1 MSDTGSDEQS
11 QNPEMHKAKAT
22 RASRFSP
29 IWIIPIVAALMGA
42 WLVVDNYR
50 NTGPLITLTIS
61 NAEGIEA
68 GKTKIKTRNVDIGRV
83 EEVKLSEDLSHALI
97 IARINHDAE
106 DVLVENTRFWVVK
119 PRVGREGIT
128 GFGTVLSGAY
138 IQLDPGDSEK
148 KKRKF
153 DVLKEPPVA
162 LDGVEGIRIKLV
174 SQLGNSLRVGDPVTY
189 QGYTVGRVETVEFD
203 ENSIKVH
210 HQLFIERPYDS
221 LIKSNTRFWS
231 AKGINLEISSA
242 GFEVN
247 IASLEALLSG
257 GVTFGV
263 LDDLPASEAE
273 PDKVYQLY
281 ANEESA
287 RQGMFS
293 ESLEYVLLVEDTVRG
308 LAEGAPVEF
317 RGIRVGTVLRVPWRF
332 TSPERPIRDN
342 FAIPVLISMEPQRL
356 SGREKVDLDNWRE
369 RIENL
374 IGNGLSASL
383 KSGNLLTGAL
393 FVDLNIDRDRSVE
406 QLAQTFEGRRVI
418 PTTPTGLAQIELKVS
433 TLLDKL
439 NALNIEPVLSGMN
452 DTVEQSETL
461 LREIRQLT
469 ESINQLVN
477 SDELKSVPANMNQTL
492 DELRQT
498 IKGLSPDSPA
508 YQELSRTLQS
518 LNVLLRDAQPLAK
531 TLKEQPN
538 ALIFNSSSSKD
549 PQPPAAQP

>member
-11 QNPEMHKAKAT
+11 PNPEQHKAKAI

-42 WLVVDNYR
+42 WLVVDSYR
-50 NTGPLITLTIS
+50 NTGPLVTLTIS

-83 EEVKLSEDLSHALI
+83 EDVKLSDDLSHALVM
-97 IARINHDAE
+97 ARINHDAE

-138 IQLDPGDSEK
+138 IQLDPGDSDK

-153 DVLKEPPVA
+153 EVLKQPPVA
-162 LDGVEGIRIKLV
+162 LDGVEGIRITLV

-203 ENSIKVH
+203 EDSKTVH
-210 HQLFIERPYDS
+210 HLLFIEQPYDS
-221 LIKSNTRFWS
+221 LINSNTRFWS
-231 AKGINLEISSA
+231 AKGINFEVSSA

-263 LDDLPASEAE
+263 LEELPESSAE
-273 PDKVYQLY
+273 PDEVYQLY
-281 ANEESA
+281 SNEENA

-308 LAEGAPVEF
+308 LSEGAPVEF
-317 RGIRVGTVLRVPWRF
+317 RGIRVGTVRKVPWRF
-332 TSPERPIRDN
+332 TSPERRIREN
-342 FAIPVLISMEPQRL
+342 FAIPVLISIEPQRL
-356 SGREKVDLDNWRE
+356 GGREKMDIDTWQE
-369 RIENL
+369 RIESV
-374 IGNGLSASL
+374 IDNGLSANL

-393 FVDLNIDRDRSVE
+393 FVDLNFQRDGAIKSAAE
-406 QLAQTFEGRRVI
+406 TFEGRRVI

-439 NALNIEPVLSGMN
+439 NALDIEPVLSGVN
-452 DTVEQSETL
+452 DTLDQSETL
-461 LREIRQLT
+461 LQEIRQLT
-469 ESINQLVN
+469 DSINQLVN
-477 SDELKSVPANMNQTL
+477 NSELQSVPANMNQTL

-498 IKGLSPDSPA
+498 MKGLSPESPA
-508 YQELSRTLQS
+508 YQELSRTLQNLS
-518 LNVLLRDAQPLAK
+518 ELLRDMQPLAR

-538 ALIFNSSSSKD
+538 ALIFNQSSGQD
-549 PQPPAAQP
+549 PQPPAAKP

>member
-1 MSDTGSDEQS
+1 MSDLGSDEQS
-11 QNPEMHKAKAT
+11 QSPELHKAKAIK
-22 RASRFSP
+22 ASRFSP
-29 IWIIPIVAALMGA
+29 IWIIPIVAALMGV

-50 NTGPLITLTIS
+50 NTGPLITLTIA

-83 EEVKLSEDLSHALI
+83 EEVRLSEDLSHALV
-97 IARINHDAE
+97 IARINNNAE

-148 KKRKF
+148 RQRKF
-153 DVLKEPPVA
+153 EVLKQPPVA

-203 ENSIKVH
+203 ESSKQVK

-221 LIKSNTRFWS
+221 LINSNTRFWS

-263 LDDLPASEAE
+263 LDDLPAGTAE
-273 PDKVYQLY
+273 PNEVYQLY
-281 ANEESA
+281 ANEDSA

-308 LAEGAPVEF
+308 LTEGAPVEF
-317 RGIRVGTVLRVPWRF
+317 RGIRVGTVRKVPWRF

-342 FAIPVLISMEPQRL
+342 FAIPVLISIEPQRL
-356 SGREKVDLDNWRE
+356 GGREKVDLNNWRE

-393 FVDLNIDRDRSVE
+393 FVDLNIDRERTVK
-406 QLAQTFEGRRVI
+406 QLTQSFEGRRVI

-439 NALNIEPVLSGMN
+439 NALDIEPVLSGMN
-452 DTVEQSETL
+452 NTLDQSETL

-477 SDELKSVPANMNQTL
+477 NADLQTVPANMNQTL

-508 YQELSRTLQS
+508 YQELSQTLQS
-518 LNVLLRDAQPLAK
+518 LNELLRDAKPLAK

-538 ALIFNSSSSKD
+538 ALIFNPSPSRD
-549 PQPPAAQP
+549 PQPPAAKP

>member
-11 QNPEMHKAKAT
+11 QNPEMHKAKAS

-83 EEVKLSEDLSHALI
+83 EEVKLSDDLSHALVM
-97 IARINHDAE
+97 ARINHDAE

-138 IQLDPGDSEK
+138 IQLDPGDSDK
-148 KKRKF
+148 TKRKF
-153 DVLKEPPVA
+153 EVLKQPPVA
-162 LDGVEGIRIKLV
+162 LDGVEGIRITLV

-203 ENSIKVH
+203 EDSKKVH
-210 HQLFIERPYDS
+210 HRLFIEQPYDS
-221 LIKSNTRFWS
+221 LINSNTRFWS

-247 IASLEALLSG
+247 IASLEALISG

-263 LDDLPASEAE
+263 LDELPEASAE
-273 PDKVYQLY
+273 PDEVYQLY
-281 ANEESA
+281 SNEESA

-317 RGIRVGTVLRVPWRF
+317 RGIRVGTVRKVPWRF
-332 TSPERPIRDN
+332 TSPERRIRDN
-342 FAIPVLISMEPQRL
+342 FAIPVLISLEPQRL
-356 SGREKVDLDNWRE
+356 GGREKVDIDTWQE
-369 RIENL
+369 RIENV
-374 IGNGLSASL
+374 IDSGLSASL

-393 FVDLNIDRDRSVE
+393 FVDLNLQRGSEIE
-406 QLAQTFEGRRVI
+406 LATETFEGRRVI
-418 PTTPTGLAQIELKVS
+418 PTTPTGLAQIEVKVS

-439 NALNIEPVLSGMN
+439 NALELEPVLSGMN
-452 DTVEQSETL
+452 ETLDQSETL

-469 ESINQLVN
+469 DSINQLVN
-477 SDELKSVPANMNQTL
+477 NADLQSVPANMNQTL

-498 IKGLSPDSPA
+498 IKGLSPESPA
-508 YQELSRTLQS
+508 YQELSRTLQNLS
-518 LNVLLRDAQPLAK
+518 ELLRDMQPLAR

-538 ALIFNSSSSKD
+538 ALIFNPSPGQD
-549 PQPPAAQP
+549 PQPPAAKP